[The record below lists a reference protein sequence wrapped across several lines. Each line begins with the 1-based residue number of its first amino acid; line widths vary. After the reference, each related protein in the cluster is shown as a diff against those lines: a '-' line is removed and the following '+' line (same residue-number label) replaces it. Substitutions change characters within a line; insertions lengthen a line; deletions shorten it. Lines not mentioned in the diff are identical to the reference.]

1 MKRLR
6 DPFDELGHSMPFE
19 RAIVAQP
26 TRSHPVTEKVQR
38 KSYDSRKSGLVD
50 SRIEVRV
57 NAGLRHSEW
66 VVPTKDNLRD
76 PGLHLVFCHSHSK
89 PKQFRNIRKLR
100 QLQG

>member
-26 TRSHPVTEKVQR
+26 KRSHSVIEKVQR
-38 KSYDSRKSGLVD
+38 KCSDSRKSGLVD

-57 NAGLRHSEW
+57 NAGFRHAEW

-76 PGLHLVFCHSHSK
+76 SGPHLVFCHSDSK
-89 PKQFRNIRKLR
+89 PKQLRNIRKLR
-100 QLQG
+100 